1 MVIKNFLPQSLDDPI
16 KNGIIQNELEDN
28 DDKGDEIDELLI
40 PDE

>member
-1 MVIKNFLPQSLDDPI
+1 MKYSPPQSLDDPI